1 MYSERVVDL
10 QLNIDG
16 IVLKRGE
23 NVEDVI
29 QKIEKA
35 VDTIYPIKWELIQEE
50 VYEG

>member
-16 IVLKRGE
+16 IVLQRGE

-29 QKIEKA
+29 QKIEK
-35 VDTIYPIKWELIQEE
+35 VVNTIYPVKWEILQEE
-50 VYEG
+50 VYE